1 MKLYFCGKPGK
12 NYGWGTCN
20 TNLIAQLSKLCEV
33 EVVERQP
40 TVKLDGPTFLPIV
53 DFKLSPLFPVQAT
66 KVIGYCFTE
75 CPLDDDSRR
84 NASLYDLILA
94 GSTWN
99 KQRIVDAG
107 ITTPCEVMVQG
118 IDRDLF
124 KPQAPSE
131 RKGFVVFSGGKYEFR
146 KGQDYVAT
154 AMKTFMSV
162 RKDAF
167 LITAWHNLWKGSEQT
182 MRASWL
188 IDWDKPLA
196 GMDMNRVFD
205 CGMVAHEDMPKA
217 YGLAHIGLFPNRCEA
232 GNNLV
237 MCEFMACG
245 RPVIASWAHGHRD
258 ALSDLEIPTSPGPGP
273 YLLANGSYDP
283 AGWFNP
289 EVSDIIAHLEH
300 AYQHR
305 DELIERG
312 ETCRKMVEGLTW
324 EKCAKQVFEA
334 AFGRPVE

>member
-20 TNLIAQLSKLCEV
+20 TNLIAQLSKLCDLEIV
-33 EVVERQP
+33 EKEP
-40 TVKLDGPTFLPIV
+40 KSKLDGPAFLPIV
-53 DFKLSPLFPVQAT
+53 DYKLTPLFPVNAT

-94 GSTWN
+94 GSSWN
-99 KQRIVDAG
+99 KQRIKDAG
-107 ITTPCEVMVQG
+107 IEVPCEVMIQG
-118 IDRDLF
+118 VDQDLF
-124 KPQAPSE
+124 TLQPPSE

-146 KGQDYVAT
+146 KGQDYVAA
-154 AMKTFMSV
+154 AMKAFMDV

-188 IDWDKPLA
+188 VDWDKPLA
-196 GMDMNRVFD
+196 GMDLNRVYD
-205 CGMVAHEDMPKA
+205 CGLISHEDMPKA
-217 YGLAHIGLFPNRCEA
+217 YELAHIGLFPNRCEA

-237 MCEFMACG
+237 MCEFMATG
-245 RPVIASWAHGHRD
+245 RTVIASYATGHTD
-258 ALSDLEIPTSPGPGP
+258 VLEPVAKDS
-273 YLLANGSYDP
+273 LLLLNGDYDP

-289 EVSDIIAHLEH
+289 HVSDIVASLEW

-305 DELIERG
+305 DQLPAMGKSCAER
-312 ETCRKMVEGLTW
+312 MQLLTW
-324 EKCAKQVFEA
+324 RACALQIIA
-334 AFGRPVE
+334 AASK

>member
-1 MKLYFCGKPGK
+1 
-12 NYGWGTCN
+12 GTCN

-33 EVVERQP
+33 EVVEKQP
-40 TVKLDGPTFLPIV
+40 IVKLDAPTFLPIV
-53 DFKLSPLFPVQAT
+53 DFKLSPLFHVQSP

-84 NASLYDLILA
+84 NAISYDLILA

-99 KQRIVDAG
+99 KQRIKDAG
-107 ITTPCEVMVQG
+107 IAVPCEVMVQG
-118 IDRDLF
+118 IDHDLF
-124 KPQAPSE
+124 KPQPPSE

-245 RPVIASWAHGHRD
+245 RPVIASYATGHTD
-258 ALSDLEIPTSPGPGP
+258 VLDVDYP
-273 YLLANGSYDP
+273 LLLKSGSYDP

-289 EVSDIIAHLEH
+289 EVSDIIAHLEW
-300 AYQHR
+300 AYQNR
-305 DELIERG
+305 NKLAAVGEACAERM
-312 ETCRKMVEGLTW
+312 RALTW
-324 EKCAKQVFEA
+324 EK
-334 AFGRPVE
+334 

>member
-20 TNLIAQLSKLCEV
+20 TNLLAQLSKLCDV
-33 EVVERQP
+33 EIVERQP
-40 TVKLDGPTFLPIV
+40 RIKLDAPTFLPIA
-53 DFKLSPLFPVQAT
+53 DFKLNPLFPVQAT
-66 KVIGYCFTE
+66 KVIGYCFAE

-84 NASLYDLILA
+84 NAPLYDLILA

-99 KQRIVDAG
+99 KQRIKEAG
-107 ITTPCEVMVQG
+107 ITVPCEVMVQG
-118 IDRDLF
+118 IDHSLF

-146 KGQDYVAT
+146 KGQDYVAA
-154 AMKTFMSV
+154 AMNTFMSV

-196 GMDMNRVFD
+196 GMDMTRVFD
-205 CGMVAHEDMPKA
+205 CGLIAHEDTPKA

-237 MCEFMACG
+237 MCEFMASA
-245 RPVIASWAHGHRD
+245 RPVIASYATGHTDVID
-258 ALSDLEIPTSPGPGP
+258 AEYP
-273 YLLANGSYDP
+273 LLLKSGSCDP

-289 EVSDIIAHLEH
+289 EVSDIIAHLEW
-300 AYQHR
+300 AYQNR
-305 DELIERG
+305 DKLAAMGATCAERM
-312 ETCRKMVEGLTW
+312 KALTW
-324 EKCAKQVFEA
+324 EKCANQVFEA